1 MKRKLKKLAA
11 LALAGCMALSVTA
24 YAEEKTP
31 DPAISEGKTL
41 IVGLQGDP
49 ASFNPTAAP
58 DDWGYYVAENMF
70 SRLVKLNWK
79 GETLPDLA
87 ESWEI
92 AEDGLTVTFH
102 LHEDAKWSDGEPVT
116 AADVKWTFDKIV
128 EDQAYLV
135 SYLGSV
141 ESIEAADD
149 YTVVFHMSAPD
160 AALLSNISFL
170 GAFILPQHVYE
181 GQDWMTCEAATSAPV
196 TSGPFMLED
205 YQQGVA
211 VTLTANK
218 EFYDGAPA
226 YDKLVYQ
233 IIPDGNTAVQAYN
246 NGELDVLGIMA
257 PASQIGALESD
268 PGNVVVYNANF
279 GRYYY
284 GFNVKSE
291 ALSDV
296 KVREAIT
303 MAVDRQE
310 IVDKAFGAA
319 GQLAQGYYT
328 PAVEWAYN
336 ADAQI
341 PAFDQEK
348 AVALLEEAGLTKDS
362 DGNYLTLSIAT
373 FNLEPFTNIAQIMQA
388 NLAEIGVK
396 LDINTME
403 AAAYMEISAEEDA
416 YDLFAMGG
424 QVGPDPSMFYHRIGT
439 NGTMNFSH
447 YSNGEVDAMFEEA
460 AGMTDQGE
468 RGELYKKIQ
477 EICAE
482 EYLIVPLSEDIGI
495 NVYKTYLIGLPYDKA
510 VNTAA
515 QTEMTRVMF
524 TEEPQY

>member
-1 MKRKLKKLAA
+1 MKLKKLAA
-11 LALAGCMALSVTA
+11 LVLAGCMTLSMAAL
-24 YAEEKTP
+24 AEEQTP
-31 DPAISEGKTL
+31 DPSISEGKTL

-70 SRLVKLNWK
+70 SRLVKLNWS
-79 GETLPDLA
+79 GEPLPDLA
-87 ESWEI
+87 ESWDI
-92 AEDGLTVTFH
+92 PEDGMTVTFH
-102 LHEDAKWSDGEPVT
+102 LHQDAKWSDGEPVT
-116 AADVKWTFDKIV
+116 SADVKWTFDKII
-128 EDQAYLV
+128 EEQAYLV

-141 ESIEAADD
+141 ESIEATDE
-149 YTVVFHMSAPD
+149 YTVVFHMSSPD
-160 AALLSNISFL
+160 AALLSNLAFL
-170 GAFILPQHVYE
+170 GAFIMPEHVYE
-181 GQDWMTCEAATSAPV
+181 GQDWMSCEAATTSPV
-196 TSGPFMLED
+196 TSGPFMLDE
-205 YQQGVA
+205 YNQGVS
-211 VTLTANK
+211 VSLTANK
-218 EFYDGAPA
+218 EYYGGAPA
-226 YDKLVYQ
+226 YEKLIYQ

-257 PASQIGALESD
+257 PASQIPSLESD
-268 PGNVVVYNANF
+268 TGNVVVRNTNF

-303 MAVDRQE
+303 MAIDRAE
-310 IVDKAFGAA
+310 IVEKAFGAS
-319 GQLAQGYYT
+319 GKLAEGYYT

-341 PAFDQEK
+341 PAFDQEQ
-348 AVALLEEAGLTKDS
+348 AIALLEEAGLTKDG

-388 NLAEIGVK
+388 NLASIGVK

-403 AAAYMEISAEEDA
+403 AAAFMEIGADESA

-439 NGTMNFSH
+439 NGMMNFSH
-447 YSNGEVDAMFEEA
+447 YSNEEVDAMFDEA
-460 AGMTDQGE
+460 AGMTDQE
-468 RGELYKKIQ
+468 ARGDLYKKIQ
-477 EICAE
+477 DICAQDF
-482 EYLIVPLSEDIGI
+482 IFVPLSEDIGI
-495 NVYKTYLIGLPYDKA
+495 NVYKTYLTGLPYDTSVDK
-510 VNTAA
+510 AA
-515 QTEMTRVMF
+515 QTEMTYVMF